1 MRSLL
6 RTLERSTLRDIAL
19 VCLADALVGAS
30 FGAITVSGGL
40 PLWVPVVM
48 SVLVFAGGAQFAA
61 IGVVLS
67 GGGALAAVAT
77 GLVLN
82 ARLLPFGFTV
92 AGVLDG
98 PWWRRLLGAQLLTD
112 ESVAFTLLQP
122 DRRRRR
128 AAYWVCG
135 LALFAVW
142 NASVL
147 VGAAAGGMIGDTD
160 ALGLDAAFPA
170 VLLALV
176 LPSLTDPRT
185 RTAALAGAVVAV
197 AATPFLPAGV
207 PVLLA
212 LAGLLFA
219 RRPAGPARPG
229 DTADPARPGDT
240 ADPADPAVP
249 ADPAGCPSD
258 FAAKAGPSG
267 DAAPSAPAD
276 SAGGAADRSRP
287 TPLAE
292 EVH

>member
-219 RRPAGPARPG
+219 RRPADPARLA
-229 DTADPARPGDT
+229 DTADPAR
-240 ADPADPAVP
+240 PADPAVP

-258 FAAKAGPSG
+258 SAAKAGPSG